1 MTDFETNAAALGA
14 IRALGVRIAL
24 DDFGTGYSSL
34 NYLRRF
40 DVDLLKIDRS
50 FVQSIGLRPA
60 DDAIVEAIVA
70 MAHALGLHV
79 TAEGVETHEQLERVR
94 ELGCEAV
101 QGFLFARPAAPDEI
115 EDALSEALLAA
126 TG

>member
-1 MTDFETNAAALGA
+1 VQLA
-14 IRALGVRIAL
+14 I

-34 NYLRRF
+34 SYLHRF
-40 DVDLLKIDRS
+40 PMDMLKIDRS

-70 MAHALGLHV
+70 MAHALGLQV
-79 TAEGVETHEQLERVR
+79 TAEGVETHEQLARLR

-101 QGFLFARPAAPDEI
+101 QGFLFARPAPASEI
-115 EDALSEALLAA
+115 VGALRASAFVM
-126 TG
+126 G

>member
-1 MTDFETNAAALGA
+1 
-14 IRALGVRIAL
+14 VRIAL

-40 DVDLLKIDRS
+40 DVDVLKIDRS

-70 MAHALGLHV
+70 MAHALGLRV
-79 TAEGVETHEQLERVR
+79 TAEGVETHEQLARVR

-101 QGFLFARPAAPDEI
+101 QGFLLARPAPPDEI
-115 EDALSEALLAA
+115 EGALRESLL
-126 TG
+126 TMTMG